1 MAVSEYFSNAELL
14 SELRTFVDINEEDLQ
29 SCLNTITEV
38 DEQTMEI
45 KVLNRTFQFNKRLC
59 GVEEVE

>member
-14 SELRTFVDINEEDLQ
+14 SELRVFVDINEEDLQ

-38 DEQTMEI
+38 DEETMEI

>member
-38 DEQTMEI
+38 DEETMEI

>member
-1 MAVSEYFSNAELL
+1 MAVSEYFSNNELL

-45 KVLNRTFQFNKRLC
+45 KVLNRTFQFNKKLC